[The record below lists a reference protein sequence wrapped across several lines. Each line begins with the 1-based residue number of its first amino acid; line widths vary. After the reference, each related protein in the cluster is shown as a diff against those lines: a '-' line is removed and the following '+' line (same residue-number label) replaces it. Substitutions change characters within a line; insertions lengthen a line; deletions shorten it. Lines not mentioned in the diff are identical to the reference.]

1 LLHVIIFGESLRF
14 SILSL
19 FMKLHFTFASCRAL
33 ALAATLALPGLAL
46 AQQTSPAAALA
57 AFTTKARTQ
66 GLSAADVAAPLVTSS
81 YFDTSTGLTHTYLQ
95 QQVNGLAVFN
105 ATGAVHTDASG
116 KVVFATQDF
125 VANAAAKAGSPSP
138 ALTPEQ
144 AVTAAAVSLGLP
156 RPVALRTV
164 VEARVADGVV
174 FNNGGISREN
184 IPVRL
189 MYTRQ
194 DDKLVLVWNVTIAQL
209 DQQHHWNARVDA
221 QTGRLVEQ
229 NDYVVSE
236 AATFSEMVQRQH
248 SQQQPAATL
257 AAVRQVLSPNAAG
270 SLTVYPVPLESPNS
284 GGRQAVSLA
293 SANPTYSPYGWQAS
307 LAPSGTFPNSYSL
320 ASSGKFLTR
329 GNNVAAYDDNSNT
342 VSGPGSANYNSPTSS
357 PDGGPTLNFDFP
369 FVQAN
374 GPRANLNAAI
384 TNLFYWNNMVHD
396 IMMAHGFDE
405 AAGNFQYKNA
415 TGAGVGTD
423 PVRAEAQDGSGRDN
437 ANFSTP
443 PDGSSGVMQMY
454 LWDNL
459 PDNKL
464 VITGAAAGAG
474 TYQFASVAFGPSI
487 TKKPLAGKLVLVNDG
502 VSADGGD
509 HGCASPFVNA
519 AAVSGNIAFIQR
531 GGCPQLPLSPKATNA
546 FASKVQRAQA
556 NGATGVIVFD
566 SLATANLV
574 NFGGTDTVGIR
585 IPAIFISGADGFK
598 LRAAILAGGSLT
610 VASATPGADFDG
622 AFDNGVVSHE
632 YGHGISNRLTGGPA
646 NASCV
651 IQSYTSNGN
660 TLYTQTMGEGWSDFF
675 GLWMTTQ
682 PGDNGTSPH
691 YIASYLVG
699 GTPTVGPG
707 IRSYPYS
714 TNLTSNPLTY
724 GKVGTGIY
732 TETHA
737 LGEVWAS
744 VLWDLN
750 WQFIYQYGYNA
761 DMFATT
767 TGGNNK
773 MLKLVLDGCKL
784 QVCNPGFLDGRD
796 AILRADTLTNRAA
809 NAALIWNVF
818 ARRGMGY
825 GAVQGDRVNGTPR
838 LTGIKEAFDLPP
850 NVPAVALAARNG
862 ATVSSALEAFPN
874 PAQDLLTVR
883 TQLSSAAPVQVVVL
897 DLLGKTVLQATAPAA
912 QMQQAGIELNTS
924 RLATGLYVV
933 RVTTTAGTYT
943 TKVTIQH

>member
-1 LLHVIIFGESLRF
+1 
-14 SILSL
+14 
-19 FMKLHFTFASCRAL
+19 MKLYFTLAGCRAL
-33 ALAATLALPGLAL
+33 ALTIALALPGVAL
-46 AQQTSPAAALA
+46 AQQKAPATALA
-57 AFTTKARTQ
+57 AFASRARTQ
-66 GLSAADVAAPLVTSS
+66 GLSAADVASPIVTSS
-81 YFDTSTGLTHTYLQ
+81 YFDSSTGLTHTYLQ

-125 VANAAAKAGSPSP
+125 VASAVAKAASPSP
-138 ALTPEQ
+138 TLSPEQ

-174 FNNGGISREN
+174 FNNGGISQEN

-209 DQQHHWNARVDA
+209 DQQHHWNARIDA

-229 NDYVVSE
+229 NDYVVAE

-248 SQQQPAATL
+248 SQQRAAFGPAA
-257 AAVRQVLSPNAAG
+257 APAGVRNILSPNAAG
-270 SLTVYPVPLESPNS
+270 SLTVFPVPLESPNS
-284 GGRQAVSLA
+284 GSRQVVPLS
-293 SANPTYSPYGWQAS
+293 SANPTYSPYGWQVS
-307 LAPSGTFPNSYSL
+307 LAPSGTFPDTYSL

-342 VSGPGSANYNSPTSS
+342 VSGPGNANYNSSTSS
-357 PDGGPTLNFDFP
+357 PDGGPSLNFDFP

-374 GPRANLNAAI
+374 GPRANLNASI

-405 AAGNFQYKNA
+405 PAGNFQYKNA
-415 TGAGVGTD
+415 TGAGAGTD
-423 PVRAEAQDGSGRDN
+423 PVRAEAQDGSGRNN

-454 LWDNL
+454 LWDNSAS
-459 PDNKL
+459 NKL
-464 VITGAAAGAG
+464 IITGAAAGAG
-474 TYQFASVAFGPSI
+474 TYRFASVGFGPSI
-487 TKKPLAGKLVLVNDG
+487 TKKPLAGQLILVNDG

-519 AAVSGNIAFIQR
+519 AAVNGNIAFIQR
-531 GGCPQLPLSPKATNA
+531 GGCPQLQLSPKATNA

-566 SLATANLV
+566 SLATTNLV
-574 NFGGTDTVGIR
+574 NFGGTDTVGLR

-598 LRAAILAGGSLT
+598 LRSAILNGGSLT
-610 VASATPGADFDG
+610 VASATPGPDFDG
-622 AFDNGVVSHE
+622 AFDNGIVSHE

-651 IQSYTSNGN
+651 IQSYTSNGT

-682 PGDNGTSPH
+682 ATDNGTNPK
-691 YIASYLVG
+691 YIGNYVIG

-750 WQFIYQYGYNA
+750 WQFIAKYGYNA
-761 DMFATT
+761 DMFATA

-850 NVPAVALAARNG
+850 NVTAIALATKNG

-874 PAQDLLTVR
+874 PAQDRLTVR
-883 TQLSSAAPVQVVVL
+883 TQLSSTAPMQVAVL

-924 RLATGLYVV
+924 RLAAGLYVV

-943 TKVTIQH
+943 AKVTIQH

>member
-1 LLHVIIFGESLRF
+1 
-14 SILSL
+14 
-19 FMKLHFTFASCRAL
+19 MAL
-33 ALAATLALPGLAL
+33 ATVLTLPGLAF
-46 AQQTSPAAALA
+46 AQQKSPAPTAAALA
-57 AFTTKARTQ
+57 TFAAKARTQ
-66 GLSAADVAAPLVTSS
+66 GLSAADVAAPFVTSS
-81 YFDTSTGLTHTYLQ
+81 YLDASTGLTHTYLQ

-105 ATGAVHTDASG
+105 ATGAVHTDAAG

-125 VANAAAKAGSPSP
+125 VANAAAKAGSPTP

-164 VEARVADGVV
+164 TEARVADGVV
-174 FNNGGISREN
+174 FNNGGISQEN

-209 DQQHHWNARVDA
+209 DQQHHWSARVDA
-221 QTGRLVEQ
+221 QTGRLVDQ

-236 AATFSEMVQRQH
+236 ATTFSQLVQHQLGRQPV
-248 SQQQPAATL
+248 QQTEQAAAAP

-270 SLTVYPVPLESPNS
+270 SLTVYPVPLESPNAGS
-284 GGRQAVSLA
+284 RQAVPLS

-307 LAPSGTFPNSYSL
+307 LAPSGTFPDSYSL

-342 VSGPGSANYNSPTSS
+342 VSGPGNANYNSSTSS
-357 PDGGPTLNFDFP
+357 PDGGSTLNFDFP

-374 GPRANLNAAI
+374 GPRANLNAAT

-405 AAGNFQYKNA
+405 VSGNFQYKNA
-415 TGAGVGTD
+415 TGSGAGAD
-423 PVRAEAQDGSGRDN
+423 PVRAESQDGSGRNN
-437 ANFSTP
+437 ANFGTP
-443 PDGSSGVMQMY
+443 PDGSSGTMQMY

-459 PDNKL
+459 PGNKL
-464 VITGAAAGAG
+464 VITGASAGAG

-487 TKKPLAGKLVLVNDG
+487 TKKPLAGNLVLVNDG

-519 AAVSGNIAFIQR
+519 AAVNGNIAFIQR
-531 GGCPQLPLSPKATNA
+531 GGCPQLQLTPKATNA

-566 SLATANLV
+566 SLATTNLV

-585 IPAIFISGADGFK
+585 IPAIFVSGAVGFK
-598 LRAAILAGGSLT
+598 LRAALLAGGSLA

-646 NASCV
+646 NSSCV
-651 IQSYTSNGN
+651 IQTVTTGSGSTA
-660 TLYTQTMGEGWSDFF
+660 TTITTQSMGEGWSDFF
-675 GLWMTTQ
+675 ALWMTTQ
-682 PGDNGTSPH
+682 ATDKGPTTR
-691 YIASYLVG
+691 YVASYLVG
-699 GTPTVGPG
+699 GTSTAGPG
-707 IRSYPYS
+707 IRTYPYS
-714 TNLTSNPLTY
+714 TNLSANPLTY
-724 GKVGTGIY
+724 GKVGTTSY
-732 TETHA
+732 SETHS
-737 LGEVWAS
+737 LGEVWTA
-744 VLWDLN
+744 VLWDLD
-750 WQFIYQYGYNA
+750 WQFIYRYGYNA

-796 AILRADTLTNRAA
+796 ALLRADTLTNRAA
-809 NAALIWNVF
+809 NADLIWNVF

-825 GAVQGDRVNGTPR
+825 SAVQGDRVNGTPR
-838 LTGIKEAFDLPP
+838 LTGIKEAFDLPR
-850 NVPAVALAARNG
+850 NVQVVTLATKNG
-862 ATVSSALEAFPN
+862 ATASSALEAFPN

-883 TQLSSAAPVQVVVL
+883 TQLSSTAPMQVAIL

-924 RLATGLYVV
+924 HLATGLYVV

>member
-1 LLHVIIFGESLRF
+1 
-14 SILSL
+14 
-19 FMKLHFTFASCRAL
+19 MKLHFPLVECRAL
-33 ALAATLALPGLAL
+33 ALAAALALPGLAL

-57 AFTTKARTQ
+57 TFTAKAKAQ
-66 GLSAADVAAPLVTSS
+66 GLSAADVAAPFITSS
-81 YFDTSTGLTHTYLQ
+81 YFDASTGLTHTYLQ

-105 ATGAVHTDASG
+105 ATGAVHTDAAG

-125 VANAAAKAGSPSP
+125 VLGAAAKAGSPSP

-144 AVTAAAVSLGLP
+144 AVTAAAVGLGLP

-164 VEARVADGVV
+164 VDARVADGVI
-174 FNNGGISREN
+174 FNNGGISQEN

-194 DDKLVLVWNVTIAQL
+194 DGQLVLVWNVTIAQL

-221 QTGRLVEQ
+221 QTGRIVEQ

-236 AATFSEMVQRQH
+236 ATTFSEMVQRQH
-248 SQQQPAATL
+248 SQQQASFGAVAAP

-284 GGRQAVSLA
+284 GSRQMVPLS

-307 LAPSGTFPNSYSL
+307 LAPSGTFPDTYSL
-320 ASSGKFLTR
+320 ASSGNFLTR

-342 VSGPGSANYNSPTSS
+342 VSGPGNANYSSPTSS
-357 PDGGPTLNFDFP
+357 PNGGPTLNFDFP
-369 FVQAN
+369 FVQVN
-374 GPRANLNAAI
+374 GPRANLNASI

-396 IMMAHGFDE
+396 VMMAHGFSE
-405 AAGNFQYKNA
+405 VSGNFQYKNA
-415 TGAGVGTD
+415 TGAGAGTD
-423 PVRAEAQDGSGRDN
+423 PIRAEAQDGSGRDN
-437 ANFSTP
+437 ANFATP

-459 PDNKL
+459 PSNKL

-487 TKKPLAGKLVLVNDG
+487 TKKTLAGQLVLVNDG

-509 HGCASPFVNA
+509 HGCASPFTNA

-531 GGCPQLPLSPKATNA
+531 GGCPQLTTLNPRSTNA
-546 FASKVQRAQA
+546 FATKVKRAQA

-566 SLATANLV
+566 SLATTNLV
-574 NFGGTDTVGIR
+574 SFIGTDTVGIR
-585 IPAIFISGADGFK
+585 IPAVFISGADGFK
-598 LRAAILAGGSLT
+598 LRAAILGGGSLT

-622 AFDNGVVSHE
+622 AFDNAIVSHE

-646 NASCV
+646 NTSCV
-651 IQSYTSNGN
+651 IQTVTAGTGSSAT
-660 TLYTQTMGEGWSDFF
+660 TITTQSMGEGWSDFF

-682 PGDNGTSPH
+682 PTDIGSTPRYLG
-691 YIASYLVG
+691 SYVVG
-699 GTPTVGPG
+699 GTSVAGPG
-707 IRSYPYS
+707 IRTYPYS
-714 TNLTSNPLTY
+714 TNNSVNPLTY
-724 GKVGTGIY
+724 GKVGTANY
-732 TETHA
+732 SETHA
-737 LGEVWAS
+737 LGEVWTA

-750 WQFIYQYGYNA
+750 WQFIYQYGYSA

-773 MLKLVLDGCKL
+773 MLKLVLDACKL

-825 GAVQGDRVNGTPR
+825 SAVQGDRVNGTPR

-850 NVPAVALAARNG
+850 NVTAVALAAKNG
-862 ATVSSALEAFPN
+862 ATASSALEAFPN

-883 TQLSSAAPVQVVVL
+883 TQLSSAAPMQVAIL
-897 DLLGKTVLQATAPAA
+897 DLLGRTVLQAAAPAA

>member
-1 LLHVIIFGESLRF
+1 
-14 SILSL
+14 
-19 FMKLHFTFASCRAL
+19 MKLYFTPAGCRAL

-57 AFTTKARTQ
+57 AFTTKAKTQ

-189 MYTRQ
+189 LYTRQ

-236 AATFSEMVQRQH
+236 AATFSEAVQRQ
-248 SQQQPAATL
+248 QRRQPLAAFGAAVAP
-257 AAVRQVLSPNAAG
+257 AAVRNILSPNAAG

-284 GGRQAVSLA
+284 GSRQVVPLS

-307 LAPSGTFPNSYSL
+307 LAPSGTFPDTYSL

-342 VSGPGSANYNSPTSS
+342 VSGPGSANYNSPASS

-374 GPRANLNAAI
+374 GARFNLNAAI

-405 AAGNFQYKNA
+405 VAGNFQYKNA

-423 PVRAEAQDGSGRDN
+423 PVRAEAQDGSGRNN

-454 LWDNL
+454 LWDNAVNTL
-459 PDNKL
+459 T
-464 VITGAAAGAG
+464 ITAPSAVAG
-474 TYQFASVAFGPSI
+474 TYRFGLASFGPAASALSSPNGLCGTI
-487 TKKPLAGKLVLVNDG
+487 VPINDG
-502 VSADGGD
+502 VSPDGGI
-509 HGCASPFVNA
+509 HSCAPPVNA
-519 AAVSGNIAFIQR
+519 AALAGNIALIQR
-531 GGCPQLPLSPKATNA
+531 RGCVAPASNNFTDKVK
-546 FASKVQRAQA
+546 FAQQA
-556 NGATGVIVFD
+556 GAIGAIIYD
-566 SLATANLV
+566 SDPT
-574 NFGGTDTVGIR
+574 TDTPILLGGADSTIT
-585 IPAIFISGADGFK
+585 IPAIGLSGVVGTR
-598 LRAAILAGGSLT
+598 LRAALTGGVVGVGCAKT
-610 VASATPGADFDG
+610 VVRADWDG
-622 AFDNGVVSHE
+622 SFDNGVVSHE

-646 NASCV
+646 NTSCV
-651 IQSYTSNGN
+651 IQTVTTGTGSSAVTA
-660 TLYTQTMGEGWSDFF
+660 TTQCMGEGWSDFF
-675 GLWMTTQ
+675 ALWMTTQ
-682 PGDNGTSPH
+682 PGDIGSTPH
-691 YIASYLVG
+691 YVASYLVN
-699 GTPTVGPG
+699 GTPIAGPG
-707 IRSYPYS
+707 IRTKPYS
-714 TNLTSNPLTY
+714 TNLAVNPLTY
-724 GKVGTGIY
+724 GQVGTASY
-732 TETHA
+732 SETHA
-737 LGEVWAS
+737 LGEVWTS

-750 WQFIYQYGYNA
+750 WQFIAKYGYNA

-796 AILRADTLTNRAA
+796 ALLRADTLTNRAA

-850 NVPAVALAARNG
+850 NVTAVALAARNG
-862 ATVSSALEAFPN
+862 ATGSSALEAFPN

-883 TQLSSAAPVQVVVL
+883 TQLSSAAPVQVAVL
-897 DLLGKTVLQATAPAA
+897 DLLGQTVLRATAPAV

-924 RLATGLYVV
+924 RLAAGLYVV

>member
-1 LLHVIIFGESLRF
+1 
-14 SILSL
+14 
-19 FMKLHFTFASCRAL
+19 MKLYFIPAGCRAL
-33 ALAATLALPGLAL
+33 ALAASLALPGLAL
-46 AQQTSPAAALA
+46 AQQTLPAAALA
-57 AFTTKARTQ
+57 AFTTKAKTQ
-66 GLSAADVAAPLVTSS
+66 GLSAADVAAPIVTSS

-105 ATGAVHTDASG
+105 STGAVHTNASG
-116 KVVFATQDF
+116 KVVFTTQDF

-236 AATFSEMVQRQH
+236 TTTFSQQAQH
-248 SQQQPAATL
+248 QLGRQQQQAAFGTTAAPAG
-257 AAVRQVLSPNAAG
+257 VRNVLSPNAAG
-270 SLTVYPVPLESPNS
+270 SLTVFPVPLESPNS
-284 GGRQAVSLA
+284 GSRQAVPLS

-307 LAPSGTFPNSYSL
+307 LAPSGTFPDSYSL

-374 GPRANLNAAI
+374 GARFNLNAAI

-405 AAGNFQYKNA
+405 VAGNFQYKNA
-415 TGAGVGTD
+415 TGAGAGTD
-423 PVRAEAQDGSGRDN
+423 PVRAEAQDGSGRNN

-459 PDNKL
+459 ADNKL

-474 TYQFASVAFGPSI
+474 TYRFASVAFGPSI

-502 VSADGGD
+502 ASADGGD

-531 GGCPQLPLSPKATNA
+531 GGCPQLQLSPNATNA

-566 SLATANLV
+566 SLATTNLV

-598 LRAAILAGGSLT
+598 LRAAILGGGSLT

-622 AFDNGVVSHE
+622 AFDDGVVSHE

-651 IQSYTSNGN
+651 IQSYTANGT
-660 TLYTQTMGEGWSDFF
+660 TLFTQTMGEGWSDFF

-682 PGDNGTSPH
+682 ATDNGTTPK
-691 YIASYLVG
+691 YVASYLIG
-699 GTPTVGPG
+699 GTPTAGST

-714 TNLTSNPLTY
+714 TNLASNPLTY
-724 GKVGTGIY
+724 GKVGTKDY
-732 TETHA
+732 SESHA
-737 LGEVWAS
+737 LGEVWTS

-761 DMFATT
+761 DLFATT

-825 GAVQGDRVNGTPR
+825 SAVQGDRVNGTPR
-838 LTGIKEAFDLPP
+838 FTGIKEAFDLPP
-850 NVPAVALAARNG
+850 NVTAVALAAKNG
-862 ATVSSALEAFPN
+862 ATVSNALEAFPN

-883 TQLSSAAPVQVVVL
+883 TQLSSAAPIQVAVL
-897 DLLGKTVLQATAPAA
+897 DLLGKTVLRATAPAT